1 MTYLE
6 IVNKVLVR
14 LRENTVSTHTENSYS
29 TLISDLVN
37 VVKREVEN
45 SWNWHALRTTLTA
58 TTVDDLFNYVLV
70 GFGTTSRVL
79 HIYNDTDDI
88 EMIYK
93 SSDWF
98 DRNMRMAST
107 PEKGSPQY
115 YTFNGVSPFGDVQMD
130 VYPIPDAPYNIRV
143 NIVKQQDDL
152 TDDTERL
159 LVNPNLIIEGTV
171 SRAIMERGEDGGSI
185 DHEARYVNMLA
196 DFISIEAGH
205 RTDEITW
212 YPS

>member
-14 LRENTVSTHTENSYS
+14 LRENEVTSLNESSYS
-29 TLISDLVN
+29 SLIADLVN

-45 SWNWHALRTTLTA
+45 SWNWHALRTTLSA

-79 HIYNDTDDI
+79 HVYNDTDDI
-88 EMIYK
+88 ELYPK
-93 SSDWF
+93 SSTWF
-98 DRNMRMAST
+98 DRQMRMVST
-107 PEKGSPQY
+107 PQKGSPQY
-115 YTFNGVSPFGDVQMD
+115 YNFNGVSSFGDLQMD
-130 VYPIPDAPYNIRV
+130 VYPIPDKAYDIRI

-152 TDDTERL
+152 TEATESI
-159 LVNPNLIIEGTV
+159 LVNPNLVIEGVV
-171 SRAIMERGEDGGSI
+171 SRAIMERGEDGGSM
-185 DHEARYVNMLA
+185 DHELRYRNMLA
-196 DFISIEAGH
+196 DLIAIEAGH
-205 RTDEITW
+205 RPDEVTW